1 MLSIKPVVIMGATGT
16 GKTELSIDI
25 SKVIGGEVVNAD
37 KMQIYAG
44 LDIATNKIQPS
55 DQGDIPHHLFGVI
68 SSIAHD
74 LSVPSFR
81 SMATSTA
88 KSITRLGRVPVL
100 VCGSTLFMHG
110 FLINHLDPSLGT
122 LFLYQGISQ
131 I

>member
-55 DQGDIPHHLFGVI
+55 DQ
-68 SSIAHD
+68 
-74 LSVPSFR
+74 
-81 SMATSTA
+81 
-88 KSITRLGRVPVL
+88 
-100 VCGSTLFMHG
+100 
-110 FLINHLDPSLGT
+110 
-122 LFLYQGISQ
+122 
-131 I
+131 